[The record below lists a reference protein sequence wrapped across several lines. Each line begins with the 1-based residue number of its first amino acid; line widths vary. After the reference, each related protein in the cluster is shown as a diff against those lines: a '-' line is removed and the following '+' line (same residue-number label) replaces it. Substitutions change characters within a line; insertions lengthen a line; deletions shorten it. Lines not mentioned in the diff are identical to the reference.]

1 VILGTGGSVEKKASS
16 MFMRIAI
23 ATILIAGVH
32 SGAAAA
38 EVHTVAMAGMAYA
51 PAAITARAGDS
62 ISFVNDDDADH
73 VVFVPTVGHAI
84 DLGGQKPGE
93 AREMKLM
100 KAGRFEVECA
110 NHDHMLLAIEVLP

>member
-1 VILGTGGSVEKKASS
+1 
-16 MFMRIAI
+16 MFMHI
-23 ATILIAGVH
+23 ATAAILIAGVH
-32 SGAAAA
+32 SGAGAA

-51 PAAITARAGDS
+51 PAQITARIGDT
-62 ISFVNDDDADH
+62 IRFINDDTADH

-93 AREMKLM
+93 AREMKLT

>member
-1 VILGTGGSVEKKASS
+1 
-16 MFMRIAI
+16 
-23 ATILIAGVH
+23 
-32 SGAAAA
+32 
-38 EVHTVAMAGMAYA
+38 MAGMTYT
-51 PAAITARAGDS
+51 PGTITARIGDS
-62 ISFVNDDDADH
+62 IRFANDDTVDH

-93 AREMKLM
+93 ARDMKLM

>member
-1 VILGTGGSVEKKASS
+1 
-16 MFMRIAI
+16 MFMRILTA
-23 ATILIAGVH
+23 AAVIAGLH
-32 SGAAAA
+32 STAGAA
-38 EVHTVAMAGMAYA
+38 ETHTVTMAGMAYA
-51 PAAITARAGDS
+51 PGTITARIRDS
-62 ISFVNDDDADH
+62 IRFVNDDTADH

-93 AREMKLM
+93 ARAMKLM

>member
-1 VILGTGGSVEKKASS
+1 
-16 MFMRIAI
+16 MFMRI
-23 ATILIAGVH
+23 L
-32 SGAAAA
+32 AAAA
-38 EVHTVAMAGMAYA
+38 MIAVFHSTAGAAETHTITMAGMAYA
-51 PAAITARAGDS
+51 PGMITARIGDG
-62 ISFVNDDDADH
+62 IRFVNDDTADH

-110 NHDHMLLAIEVLP
+110 NHDHMLLTIAVLP